1 MQTLR
6 KDDRGAALVYVLL
19 TVTLAAVLTTGL
31 MMLILNRVRMLSVDE
46 ARSKEYYIAD
56 GVVEILK
63 NDNIAFDE
71 FEGLIRNFAEI
82 SSQPFEG
89 EAPTPEANEFTVYYY
104 VPASRTSVTVVY
116 YGEQYRTEIQYNSL
130 GTPSYTVKQTPREAA
145 AEEGE
150 SA

>member
-63 NDNIAFDE
+63 SQGKDTGVND
-71 FEGLIRNFAEI
+71 LIRDFSGADAEE
-82 SSQPFEG
+82 FEG
-89 EAPTPEANEFTVYYY
+89 EAPIPETNDPIVYYY
-104 VPASRTSVTVVY
+104 VPVSRTSVTVVY
-116 YGEQYRTEIQYNSL
+116 YGEQYKTEIQYNSL